1 VQSRLRFIFM
11 VLFFAVLA
19 AWVHFDIRRVDRQV
33 QGDLADAS
41 ELNDL
46 SRLEQEML
54 RFGVIAHR
62 YGDGSGLSTKREV
75 LLAYDMFASR
85 IDSLVDRAARSDNHA
100 TLANRPVL
108 GRLQAA
114 VTSIRTEVGGLM
126 PDDRAGL
133 RAIDLILQEY
143 GPRVA
148 AMNAAAYAGM
158 MENAVLGAASQR
170 QASASLANMQWAFL
184 IAALSGIAML
194 WVELRKVK
202 KLNAQLK
209 QRELEIRNLATTD
222 SLTGLNNRRHFD
234 ERMEAIDKGI
244 WTDPCHLLLL
254 DLDGFKKIN
263 DVHGHATGDELLRE
277 VAGRLRLAAGDGSLV
292 ARLGGDEFGI
302 VVKGAADRALAT
314 ADTLI
319 ATVGRPVS
327 LAGQQLKVGAS
338 IGIATRHD
346 GPNPSKT
353 MLREADLA
361 LYEAKAAGKNRISY
375 NSGGLARYVRSL
387 TGAALERT
395 AA

>member
-1 VQSRLRFIFM
+1 MQSRLRFIFM

-19 AWVHFDIRRVDRQV
+19 AWAHFDIRRVDRQA
-33 QGDLADAS
+33 QGDLADAA
-41 ELNDL
+41 ELNEL

-54 RFGVIAHR
+54 GFGVIAHR
-62 YGDGSGLSTKREV
+62 YGDGSGLSTKRDV
-75 LLAYDMFASR
+75 LFAYHRFARR
-85 IDSLVDRAARSDNHA
+85 IDALLDRPPRPGDQVIP
-100 TLANRPVL
+100 ANRPVL
-108 GRLQAA
+108 GRLQATVA
-114 VTSIRTEVGGLM
+114 SVETSVEALT

-133 RAIDLILQEY
+133 QAVDLVLQEF
-143 GPRVA
+143 GPQVA

-158 MENAVLGAASQR
+158 MENAVLSAASQR

-209 QRELEIRNLATTD
+209 QRELEIRSLATTD

-234 ERMEAIDKGI
+234 ERMEAIDRGI

-263 DVHGHATGDELLRE
+263 DMHGHDTGDELLRE
-277 VAGRLRLAAGDGSLV
+277 VGNRLRLAAGDGALV

-302 VVKGAADRALAT
+302 VVKGAADRALAI
-314 ADTLI
+314 AETLI
-319 ATVGRPVS
+319 AVIGRPVS
-327 LAGQQLKVGAS
+327 LAGQQIKIGAS

-346 GPNPSKT
+346 GPNPSKA

-375 NSGGLARYVRSL
+375 NGGGLAAYVRSL
-387 TGAALERT
+387 TGAALERS